1 MFPPCTQSEIFI
13 FGSTIIAFSDVSKLK
28 SNTPG
33 VSLEDLVEYLKS
45 GLTGFSVFSFSGFG
59 GSGAGFGDKTDPRFI
74 GAQAIAA
81 WPTLGIVYSGVL
93 VPLENAYSPG
103 TDFHHW
109 RESILTSEV
118 MTGIIENAGVP
129 MPLTALSIAALADLG
144 YMVDISKGEPHLPNL
159 LAPGAPQGGRIILRE
174 ELFRKGVR
182 IN

>member
-1 MFPPCTQSEIFI
+1 MEFDVDDAQMLLNTGRFVSVVAHEM
-13 FGSTIIAFSDVSKLK
+13 GHVLGLEAFRFNAL
-28 SNTPG
+28 
-33 VSLEDLVEYLKS
+33 
-45 GLTGFSVFSFSGFG
+45 GLMI
-59 GSGAGFGDKTDPRFI
+59 GFGDKTDPRFI